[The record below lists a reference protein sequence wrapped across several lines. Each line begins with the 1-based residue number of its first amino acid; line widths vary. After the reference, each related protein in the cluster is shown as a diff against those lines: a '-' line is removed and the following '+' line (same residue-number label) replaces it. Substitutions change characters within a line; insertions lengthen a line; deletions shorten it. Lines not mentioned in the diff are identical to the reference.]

1 MLYFLVTAPG
11 PLAAVLQE
19 LISGDGEDYP
29 KMQDTWVGFYRTI
42 KTPPSC
48 ICNCFL
54 HPMFIMIHAAPY
66 TTDRDLSTSCVN
78 SC

>member
-11 PLAAVLQE
+11 PLTAVLQE

-42 KTPPSC
+42 KLFIAFSTPCS
-48 ICNCFL
+48 
-54 HPMFIMIHAAPY
+54 
-66 TTDRDLSTSCVN
+66 S
-78 SC
+78 